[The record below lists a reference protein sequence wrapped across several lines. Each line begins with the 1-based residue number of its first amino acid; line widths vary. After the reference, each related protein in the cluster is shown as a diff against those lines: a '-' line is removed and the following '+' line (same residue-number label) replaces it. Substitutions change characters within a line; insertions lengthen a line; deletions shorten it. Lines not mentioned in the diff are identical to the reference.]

1 MSLEDWYA
9 TQRISICTL
18 SFHCMGLL
26 RFFAIYL
33 RKAKNITYYDFYM
46 NLYEWI
52 ERESKTVKKLLERT
66 CDTFE
71 NFFKGE
77 GNLYFADER
86 FGNIYW
92 DFDDGMFLC
101 CAAELDAF
109 YNDVSDYLKQYFD
122 DDSLFE
128 DLFKYQKERIA
139 LPAVEEKTITT
150 EYDWYDYFEHIFD
163 ETITEPQMEHSVLQI
178 AESTTKTWPE
188 YARDAVWY
196 GKRNGRMLNKVK
208 N

>member
-33 RKAKNITYYDFYM
+33 RKAKNISYYDFYM

-139 LPAVEEKTITT
+139 LPHFRPIPKMYRRFKKTTRRFHSNAVL
-150 EYDWYDYFEHIFD
+150 FF
-163 ETITEPQMEHSVLQI
+163 
-178 AESTTKTWPE
+178 
-188 YARDAVWY
+188 
-196 GKRNGRMLNKVK
+196 
-208 N
+208 